1 MHAWT
6 TEEELATVGRDRTP
20 AGQTW
25 EFIGTNY
32 LLLGLIIE
40 HVTGRPVAE
49 VLRSGV
55 LDGEGYERLIYQPD
69 ERPTEPMA
77 MPSGVPADTF
87 DEAGGYL
94 PSLARVTAEAA
105 EANMASDAMS
115 LARWFRALCAGQVV
129 SPTTLDEMTDF
140 EKWPEFALGIWDRRY
155 DYGDGSGA
163 LGLTGEDDEGYT
175 TAAMCFQDPGMVVVV
190 LANAAGHDVGT
201 TVGRLMDAASSS

>member
-1 MHAWT
+1 
-6 TEEELATVGRDRTP
+6 
-20 AGQTW
+20 
-25 EFIGTNY
+25 
-32 LLLGLIIE
+32 
-40 HVTGRPVAE
+40 
-49 VLRSGV
+49 
-55 LDGEGYERLIYQPD
+55 LDGEGYARLIYQPD

-87 DEAGGYL
+87 DEVGGSL

-105 EANMASDAMS
+105 EANMASDAVS
-115 LARWFRALCAGQVV
+115 LARWFRALCAGQIV
-129 SPTTLDEMTDF
+129 SPASLDEMTDF

-175 TAAMCFQDPGMVVVV
+175 TAAMCFQDPGMVAVV

-201 TVGRLMDAASSS
+201 TVGRLVDAASSL